1 MRYHACNVGLKG
13 SRVISTTALRIEHVI
28 KTFDQRL
35 THIPVL
41 DSISFDL
48 HVGTWTTVLGPSG
61 CGKTTLLKII
71 AGLETPD
78 SGLVTIDGRATS
90 QLGATAYLPQHDT
103 LLPWR
108 TALGNAILAS
118 EIDGKPIDEA
128 KKEAMALFDHF
139 GLSGFE
145 SMVPSQLSGGMRQRL
160 ALIRTFLSHRS
171 ILLLDEPLGALD
183 PLTRATLQKWLLGV
197 WDELKKTVLLVTH
210 DAEEALLLS
219 DRILVLTERPARLQ
233 LDQAVELKRPRDRG
247 SRELVEQ
254 KSQLLSLLLKEGAS
268 A

>member
-1 MRYHACNVGLKG
+1 MDGATTLRVENVSKIYHE
-13 SRVISTTALRIEHVI
+13 RSTR
-28 KTFDQRL
+28 
-35 THIPVL
+35 IPVL

-48 HVGTWTTVLGPSG
+48 RTATWTTLLGPSG
-61 CGKTTLLKII
+61 CGKTTLLKIL

-78 SGLVTIDGRATS
+78 SGRVIVEGSDSSR
-90 QLGATAYLPQHDT
+90 LGATAYLPQHDT

-118 EIDGKPIDEA
+118 EIGGKSIEDA
-128 KKEAMALFDHF
+128 KKEAIELFDHF

-145 SMVPSQLSGGMRQRL
+145 LLYPSQLSGGMRQRL
-160 ALIRTFLSHRS
+160 ALIRTFLAHRN

-183 PLTRATLQKWLLGV
+183 PLTRATLQNWLLGV
-197 WDELKKTVLLVTH
+197 WGELKKTVLLVTH

-233 LDQAVELKRPRDRG
+233 LDQAVILGRPRDRG
-247 SRELVEQ
+247 SSDLAAR
-254 KSQLLSLLLKEGAS
+254 KSQLLSLLLKEGA
-268 A
+268 AV

>member
-1 MRYHACNVGLKG
+1 MN
-13 SRVISTTALRIEHVI
+13 STTTLQIENVS
-28 KTFDQRL
+28 KSFDERSMR
-35 THIPVL
+35 IPVL

-48 HVGTWTTVLGPSG
+48 ESSTWTTLLGPSG
-61 CGKTTLLKII
+61 CGKTTLLKIL
-71 AGLETPD
+71 AGLESPD
-78 SGLVTIDGRATS
+78 SGQVIVGGCATS
-90 QLGATAYLPQHDT
+90 RLGATAYLPQYDT

-118 EIDGKPIDEA
+118 EIDGKSVADA
-128 KKEAMALFDHF
+128 KKEALELFDHF

-145 SMVPSQLSGGMRQRL
+145 SLYPNQLSGGMRQRL
-160 ALIRTFLSHRS
+160 ALIRTFLTHRS

-197 WDELKKTVLLVTH
+197 WGELKKTVLLVTH

-219 DRILVLTERPARLQ
+219 DRILVLTERPAWLQ
-233 LDQAVELKRPRDRG
+233 LDQAVDLTRPRDRG
-247 SRELVEQ
+247 SSALVAQ
-254 KSQLLSLLLKEGAS
+254 KSQLLSLLLKEGAV

>member
-1 MRYHACNVGLKG
+1 MDGATTLRVENISKIYHE
-13 SRVISTTALRIEHVI
+13 RSTR
-28 KTFDQRL
+28 
-35 THIPVL
+35 IPVL

-48 HVGTWTTVLGPSG
+48 HTGTWTTLLGPSG
-61 CGKTTLLKII
+61 CGKTTILKIL

-78 SGLVTIDGRATS
+78 SGRVIVEESDSFR
-90 QLGATAYLPQHDT
+90 LGATAYLPQHDT

-118 EIDGKPIDEA
+118 EIDGKSIDDA
-128 KKEAMALFDHF
+128 KKEALELFDHF

-145 SMVPSQLSGGMRQRL
+145 SLYPSQLSGGMRQRL
-160 ALIRTFLSHRS
+160 ALIRTFLTHRS

-197 WDELKKTVLLVTH
+197 WGELKKTVLLVTH

-233 LDQAVELKRPRDRG
+233 LDQRVELTRPRDRG
-247 SRELVEQ
+247 SSALGAQ
-254 KSQLLSLLLKEGAS
+254 KTQLLDLLLKEGA
-268 A
+268 AA

>member
-1 MRYHACNVGLKG
+1 VNSTAFL
-13 SRVISTTALRIEHVI
+13 RVESVS
-28 KTFDQRL
+28 KTFRERS
-35 THIPVL
+35 TRIPVL

-48 HVGTWTTVLGPSG
+48 EGGTWTTLLGPSG
-61 CGKTTLLKII
+61 CGKTTLLKIL

-78 SGLVTIDGRATS
+78 SGRVIVEGCDTS
-90 QLGATAYLPQHDT
+90 RLGATAYLPQLDT

-118 EIDGKPIDEA
+118 EIDGKSIDDA
-128 KKEAMALFDHF
+128 KKEALELFDHF
-139 GLSGFE
+139 GLSGFG
-145 SMVPSQLSGGMRQRL
+145 SMYPSQLSGGMRQRL
-160 ALIRTFLSHRS
+160 ALIRTFLAHRS

-197 WDELKKTVLLVTH
+197 WGELKKTVLLVTH

-233 LDQAVELKRPRDRG
+233 LDQTVNLERPRDRG
-247 SRELVEQ
+247 SSALVAQ
-254 KSQLLSLLLKEGAS
+254 KTRLLSLLLREGVA

>member
-1 MRYHACNVGLKG
+1 MNG
-13 SRVISTTALRIEHVI
+13 TTALRIENVT
-28 KTFDQRL
+28 KSFDQRS
-35 THIPVL
+35 THISVL
-41 DSISFDL
+41 DPISFDL
-48 HVGTWTTVLGPSG
+48 QAGTWTTLLGPSG
-61 CGKTTLLKII
+61 CGKTTLIKII
-71 AGLETPD
+71 SGLERPN
-78 SGLVTIDGRATS
+78 SGRVVVDGSATS

-118 EIDGKPIDEA
+118 EIDGKSINEA
-128 KKEAMALFDHF
+128 RKEALALFDHF

-145 SMVPSQLSGGMRQRL
+145 SMYPSQLSGGMRQRL
-160 ALIRTFLSHRS
+160 ALIRTFLTQRS

-233 LDQAVELKRPRDRG
+233 LDQVVGLERPRDRG
-247 SRELVEQ
+247 SRALVDR
-254 KSQLLSLLLKEGAS
+254 KSQLLGLLLKEGAP

>member
-1 MRYHACNVGLKG
+1 VNG
-13 SRVISTTALRIEHVI
+13 TTALRIENVSKSFDLRSTHVV
-28 KTFDQRL
+28 
-35 THIPVL
+35 VL
-41 DSISFDL
+41 DSVSFDL
-48 HVGTWTTVLGPSG
+48 NAGTWTTILGPSG

-78 SGLVTIDGRATS
+78 SGLVSVSGSTAT
-90 QLGATAYLPQHDT
+90 QLGATAYLPQLDT

-118 EIDGKPIDEA
+118 EIDGKPMNEA
-128 KKEAMALFDHF
+128 KKEALALFDHF

-145 SMVPSQLSGGMRQRL
+145 SMYPNQLSGGMRQRL
-160 ALIRTFLSHRS
+160 AIIRTFLTRRS

-183 PLTRATLQKWLLGV
+183 PLTRATLQKWLLSV
-197 WDELKKTVLLVTH
+197 WGELKKTVLLVTH

-233 LDQAVELKRPRDRG
+233 LDQTVDLSRPRDR
-247 SRELVEQ
+247 SARPLVDQ
-254 KSQLLSLLLKEGAS
+254 KSQLLDLLLKEGTLA
-268 A
+268 